1 MMYIGQITGLGV
13 VPGVLSCSTT
23 SNVDTL
29 WPQFTI
35 IVACCRSLR
44 WAAWPAGWGRASII
58 VASNSVCISSSELT
72 ASLRCN
78 EAVIWPPRLP
88 VLPREWGRPT
98 PLPLKVMPG
107 IPGTVCGLGWQWMQQ
122 LLSMLLTSKA
132 SAGRPR
138 SLWPFLHWCGT
149 LLAFIRDPSEIKYQ
163 NLMFI

>member
-13 VPGVLSCSTT
+13 VLDVLSSSTT
-23 SNVDTL
+23 SNADTL
-29 WPQFTI
+29 WPRFTI
-35 IVACCRSLR
+35 IVDCCRSLG
-44 WAAWPAGWGRASII
+44 WPAWPAGGGRASII

-72 ASLRCN
+72 ASLRCSCC
-78 EAVIWPPRLP
+78 WPPRLLRP
-88 VLPREWGRPT
+88 LPLPREWGRPT

-132 SAGRPR
+132 SVGRPR

-163 NLMFI
+163 S